1 MSLLA
6 LMWTFFNIGLFTI
19 GGGVVALTLIKQM
32 LVDTSVISAADFYNM
47 IAVSES
53 TPGPL
58 GINMATYVGF
68 HIYGVPGA
76 ILATASEAAPS
87 VIIIIIVARILDKV
101 RSSPFFEGAF
111 VHLRP
116 IATALI
122 ITAGAH
128 ICGAALFS
136 GGKADILALGFFAL
150 ATVLQ
155 LKLKVHPL
163 AVIALG
169 AIFGALIF

>member
-1 MSLLA
+1 MSIFA

-32 LVDTSVISAADFYNM
+32 LVDTGVVSAADFYNM
-47 IAVSES
+47 IAISES

-87 VIIIIIVARILDKV
+87 VIIIIVVARILDKV

-111 VHLRP
+111 EHLRP
-116 IATALI
+116 VATAMI
-122 ITAGAH
+122 AVAGVH
-128 ICGAALFS
+128 ICSAALFS
-136 GGKADILALGFFAL
+136 FGKLDLLAFGFFVL

-155 LKLKVHPL
+155 LKLKMHPL
-163 AVIALG
+163 LVIALG
-169 AIFGALIF
+169 AFFGVMVF